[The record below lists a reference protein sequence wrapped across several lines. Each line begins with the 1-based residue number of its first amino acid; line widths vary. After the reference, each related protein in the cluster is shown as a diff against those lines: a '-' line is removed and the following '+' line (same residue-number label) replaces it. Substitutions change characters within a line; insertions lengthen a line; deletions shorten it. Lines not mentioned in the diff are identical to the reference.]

1 MTEVRAHF
9 GELSAGAADMA
20 AHASRIEAVLAHLD
34 ARIRTAMADW
44 DGQSQAAY
52 EAAQMRWHAAARS
65 LNDIYAR
72 IGQQVECASQNYR
85 AADRAVARLFG

>member
-1 MTEVRAHF
+1 
-9 GELSAGAADMA
+9 
-20 AHASRIEAVLAHLD
+20 
-34 ARIRTAMADW
+34 MADW

-52 EAAQMRWHAAARS
+52 EAAQTRWHAAARS